1 MYMQV
6 IGVLVVILL
15 LYYATMI
22 ALDIRKQK
30 AARNAE
36 LENSPE
42 VDIDISDEA
51 ETFKPV
57 MITRDEPQ
65 KASSTQPDNNTE
77 AVSEQ
82 SSETVHDNR
91 EDFSQEDAVFNDRST
106 SGQESS
112 FIEDSSLMEEPFR
125 RPGYREPVI
134 TDGVVVERLLETV
147 NRIAETGESDLGN
160 LIYRCES
167 ARNAS

>member
-30 AARNAE
+30 AARIAE

-65 KASSTQPDNNTE
+65 KASSAQPDNNTE

-82 SSETVHDNR
+82 SSENVPDNG
-91 EDFSQEDAVFNDRST
+91 EEFSQEDAVFNDRST
-106 SGQESS
+106 SEQEPS
-112 FIEDSSLMEEPFR
+112 FIEEPFR

>member
-30 AARNAE
+30 AARNVE

-65 KASSTQPDNNTE
+65 KASSAQPDNNTE

-82 SSETVHDNR
+82 SSETVPDNG
-91 EDFSQEDAVFNDRST
+91 EDFSQEDAVFNGRST
-106 SGQESS
+106 SEQDPS
-112 FIEDSSLMEEPFR
+112 FIEEPFR

>member
-30 AARNAE
+30 ATRNAE

-65 KASSTQPDNNTE
+65 KASSAQPDNNTE

-82 SSETVHDNR
+82 SSENVPDNG
-91 EDFSQEDAVFNDRST
+91 EEFSQEDAVFNDRST
-106 SGQESS
+106 SEQEPS
-112 FIEDSSLMEEPFR
+112 FIEEPFR

>member
-1 MYMQV
+1 M
-6 IGVLVVILL
+6 VILL

-22 ALDIRKQK
+22 ALDIQKQK
-30 AARNAE
+30 AAKAAE
-36 LENSPE
+36 LENSSE
-42 VDIDISDEA
+42 IDIDISDEA
-51 ETFKPV
+51 RTFKPV

-65 KASSTQPDNNTE
+65 KASSTQQDNNTE

-82 SSETVHDNR
+82 SSETIPDNG
-91 EDFSQEDAVFNDRST
+91 EDFSQEDAVFNERST
-106 SGQESS
+106 SEQEPSFIEESS
-112 FIEDSSLMEEPFR
+112 FMEEPFR

-167 ARNAS
+167 ARNASR

>member
-65 KASSTQPDNNTE
+65 KVSSAQPDNNTE

-82 SSETVHDNR
+82 SSENVPDNG
-91 EDFSQEDAVFNDRST
+91 EEFSQEDAVFNDRST
-106 SGQESS
+106 SEQDPS
-112 FIEDSSLMEEPFR
+112 FIEEPFR

>member
-15 LYYATMI
+15 LYYAAMI
-22 ALDIRKQK
+22 ALDIQKQK
-30 AARNAE
+30 AAKNAE

-51 ETFKPV
+51 ETFKLV

-65 KASSTQPDNNTE
+65 KASSAQPDNNTE
-77 AVSEQ
+77 AVSEL
-82 SSETVHDNR
+82 SSETVPNNG
-91 EDFSQEDAVFNDRST
+91 EDFAQEDAAFNDRST
-106 SGQESS
+106 SEQEPS
-112 FIEDSSLMEEPFR
+112 FMEESFR

-134 TDGVVVERLLETV
+134 TDGIMVERLLETV

>member
-36 LENSPE
+36 LEISPE

-65 KASSTQPDNNTE
+65 KASSAQPDNNTE
-77 AVSEQ
+77 AGSDQ
-82 SSETVHDNR
+82 SSETVPDNG
-91 EDFSQEDAVFNDRST
+91 EDFSQGDAVFNDRST
-106 SGQESS
+106 SEQEPS
-112 FIEDSSLMEEPFR
+112 FMEKPFR

-147 NRIAETGESDLGN
+147 NRIAETGDSDLGN

>member
-1 MYMQV
+1 MV
-6 IGVLVVILL
+6 VLRRQRRRLGFA
-15 LYYATMI
+15 LY
-22 ALDIRKQK
+22 LSGC
-30 AARNAE
+30 
-36 LENSPE
+36 SPE

-65 KASSTQPDNNTE
+65 KASSDQPDNNTE
-77 AVSEQ
+77 Q
-82 SSETVHDNR
+82 SSETVPDNG
-91 EDFSQEDAVFNDRST
+91 EDFSQGDAVFNDRST
-106 SGQESS
+106 SEQEPS
-112 FIEDSSLMEEPFR
+112 FIEESPFMEEPFR

>member
-30 AARNAE
+30 AARIAE

-65 KASSTQPDNNTE
+65 KVSSAQPDNNTE

-82 SSETVHDNR
+82 SSETIPDNG

-106 SGQESS
+106 SEQEPSFIEESS
-112 FIEDSSLMEEPFR
+112 FMEEPFR

>member
-22 ALDIRKQK
+22 ALDIQKQR
-30 AARNAE
+30 AAKNAE

-42 VDIDISDEA
+42 VDIDITDEA

-65 KASSTQPDNNTE
+65 KVSSAQPDNNTE

-82 SSETVHDNR
+82 SSETVPDNGD
-91 EDFSQEDAVFNDRST
+91 DFSQEDAVFNDRST
-106 SGQESS
+106 SEQDPS
-112 FIEDSSLMEEPFR
+112 FIEEPFR

-147 NRIAETGESDLGN
+147 NHIAETGKSDLGN

>member
-30 AARNAE
+30 AARNIE

-42 VDIDISDEA
+42 V
-51 ETFKPV
+51 
-57 MITRDEPQ
+57 
-65 KASSTQPDNNTE
+65 E

-82 SSETVHDNR
+82 SSENVPDNG
-91 EDFSQEDAVFNDRST
+91 EEFSQEDAVFNDRST
-106 SGQESS
+106 SEQEPSFMEESS
-112 FIEDSSLMEEPFR
+112 FMEEPFR

-160 LIYRCES
+160 LIYRCEIFH
-167 ARNAS
+167 NVNMLHLIDLID